1 MNRKTTLALLSLA
14 AAYFAMGTTS
24 LLVVAVSAPLAHDLE
39 VSPAAV
45 ANLLTIFALTFA
57 VAAPLAQVL
66 FGQLQR
72 RLLLMAGLAVLSVA
86 TGLAALVDGYW
97 QLFALRVAAGAGA
110 ALVGPM
116 ASAIG
121 AGLVRQEQQGRAL
134 ALVFSGMMLA
144 TVLGVP
150 LAAWLGGWLGWRWV
164 FLIFGAAG
172 LAATVSVAAMVH
184 DRSHGAAVTLPGLLR
199 VLTTRSTGMS
209 VATTL
214 LQMAA
219 QFATYALIVPF
230 VIERMGGTQAWAVAI
245 LFAFGVGG
253 LVGNVVAGS
262 MADRLGPDRTIWT
275 SFAGLAVVFALLLA
289 APPYAWI
296 ALALAIP
303 WAVTGTMFQAP
314 QQKRLVGLSPD
325 ARGLLLA
332 CNASALY
339 VGMAA
344 GSFLAG
350 VAYESLGIA
359 VLPAISLGLMGAAA
373 LAFRRSRAE
382 SGRRV

>member
-24 LLVVAVSAPLAHDLE
+24 LLVVAVSAPLAHDLQ

-86 TGLAALVDGYW
+86 TGLAAFVDGYW

-209 VATTL
+209 VAATL

>member
-1 MNRKTTLALLSLA
+1 LNRKTTLALLSLA

-24 LLVVAVSAPLAHDLE
+24 LLVVAVSAPLAHDLQ

-86 TGLAALVDGYW
+86 TGLAAFVDGYW

-209 VATTL
+209 VAATL

>member
-1 MNRKTTLALLSLA
+1 LDRKITLALLSLA
-14 AAYFAMGTTS
+14 AAYFVVGTTS
-24 LLVVAVSAPLAHDLE
+24 LLVVAISAPLATDLQ

-66 FGQLQR
+66 LGQLPR
-72 RLLLMAGLAVLSVA
+72 RRLLMAGLAVLSGA
-86 TGLAALVDGYW
+86 TALAALVDGYW
-97 QLFALRVAAGAGA
+97 QLFALRIAAGAGA

-121 AGLVRQEQQGRAL
+121 AGLVRPEQQGRAL

-164 FLIFGAAG
+164 FLLVGTVGI
-172 LAATVSVAAMVH
+172 AATVAVAALVH
-184 DRSHGAAVTLPGLLR
+184 DRSHGAAVTLPGLLN
-199 VLTTRSTGMS
+199 VLTTRRTGMS

-230 VIERMGGTQAWAVAI
+230 VLERMGGTDAWAVAI

-253 LVGNVVAGS
+253 LLGNVVAGS
-262 MADRLGPDRTIWT
+262 MADRLGADRTIWT

-289 APPYAWI
+289 APAHAWI
-296 ALALAIP
+296 ALALAIA

-314 QQKRLVGLSPD
+314 QQKRLVGLSPE

-339 VGMAA
+339 IGMAA
-344 GSFLAG
+344 GAFIAG

-359 VLPAISLGLMGAAA
+359 VLPAISLALMGVAA
-373 LAFRRSRAE
+373 LAFRQSLLR
-382 SGRRV
+382 

>member
-24 LLVVAVSAPLAHDLE
+24 LLVVAVSAPLARDLQ

-86 TGLAALVDGYW
+86 TGLAAFVDGYW

-209 VATTL
+209 VAATL

-219 QFATYALIVPF
+219 QFATYTLIVHF
-230 VIERMGGTQAWAVAI
+230 VMERMGGTQAWAVAI

>member
-24 LLVVAVSAPLAHDLE
+24 LLVVAVSAPLAHDLQ

>member
-24 LLVVAVSAPLAHDLE
+24 LLVVAVSAPLARDLQ

>member
-1 MNRKTTLALLSLA
+1 
-14 AAYFAMGTTS
+14 
-24 LLVVAVSAPLAHDLE
+24 
-39 VSPAAV
+39 
-45 ANLLTIFALTFA
+45 
-57 VAAPLAQVL
+57 
-66 FGQLQR
+66 
-72 RLLLMAGLAVLSVA
+72 
-86 TGLAALVDGYW
+86 
-97 QLFALRVAAGAGA
+97 
-110 ALVGPM
+110 
-116 ASAIG
+116 
-121 AGLVRQEQQGRAL
+121 
-134 ALVFSGMMLA
+134 MMLA

-164 FLIFGAAG
+164 FLIVGAAG
-172 LAATVSVAAMVH
+172 IAATVGVATLVH
-184 DRSHGAAVTLPGLLR
+184 DRSHGAPVTLPGLLG
-199 VLTTRSTGMS
+199 VLTTRRTGMS
-209 VATTL
+209 VATTM

-230 VIERMGGTQAWAVAI
+230 VMERMGGTQAWAVAI

-262 MADRLGPDRTIWT
+262 MADRLGADRTIWT
-275 SFAGLAVVFALLLA
+275 SFVGLAAVFAVLLV
-289 APPYAWI
+289 APADAPVGLGI
-296 ALALAIP
+296 AIDWAI
-303 WAVTGTMFQAP
+303 VGTMFQAP

-359 VLPAISLGLMGAAA
+359 VLPAISLGLIGAAA
-373 LAFRRSRAE
+373 LAFQRA
-382 SGRRV
+382 RVDPHPSPQGPPQQ